1 MTLNESDHRDYDTN
15 MAAECLVAMANS
27 PVTVP
32 TAEYCK
38 MAPRDDDCITITTDP
53 EDRENQL
60 SSLFMVARI
69 LADLNKIKQEPV
81 ESAYDSSEE
90 LSSMEFATSYPGRDF
105 LIDHPAVK
113 RRNRRRPKST
123 TPTSDDET
131 KGKRSPKSWQ
141 GAIKK
146 VHKCHYKGCEK
157 VYGKSSH
164 LKAHLRTH
172 TGRFSFVFLLV
183 MVVVSPHVHGSV
195 GKQHGRTW
203 WPLKSTCSM
212 VTPACRLAH
221 PNMSSLSSI
230 PSFIWYHFIFV
241 FCCLILGHPRQGN
254 VLYPLFTIE
263 RARQWWSW
271 HDLYW
276 PLVLLKAIALV
287 QPVDFARSTPPEK
300 RGHLGGPFWGVFYL
314 YSLPRGS
321 LGGCGP
327 EYLLCTADF
336 KFHNHKK

>member
-172 TGRFSFVFLLV
+172 TGRFFLCLPLSDGGGFPARAWVGWQAAWSHVVATEINMQHGDPSMHTRAPKHVILFINSIIYLVSFHICVLLFNTGAFSPGKRSISFVYHRASEA
-183 MVVVSPHVHGSV
+183 VVVM
-195 GKQHGRTW
+195 T
-203 WPLKSTCSM
+203 
-212 VTPACRLAH
+212 
-221 PNMSSLSSI
+221 
-230 PSFIWYHFIFV
+230 
-241 FCCLILGHPRQGN
+241 
-254 VLYPLFTIE
+254 
-263 RARQWWSW
+263 
-271 HDLYW
+271 
-276 PLVLLKAIALV
+276 
-287 QPVDFARSTPPEK
+287 
-300 RGHLGGPFWGVFYL
+300 
-314 YSLPRGS
+314 
-321 LGGCGP
+321 
-327 EYLLCTADF
+327 
-336 KFHNHKK
+336 